1 MRKRMFK
8 KRSNRRNPRKP
19 RRALQF
25 GGIKLKQPVHYFTRT
40 FVQPAQ
46 YSLAPSAAAV
56 GGVFLFSLASL
67 SGVSD
72 FTTLYDQYQ
81 IKACKISLIP
91 RYTEASA
98 SGSLIG
104 NMWSCLDYDDSSAPL
119 SIDTVLQYQNVKR
132 TRMNQIHS
140 RYFKPCVNNAIIQ
153 SGSTVTSSPKSNVWI
168 DVANTAVE
176 HRGVKFWFEQS
187 TAGVTY
193 DVHCKL
199 YLAMK
204 NVR

>member
-1 MRKRMFK
+1 MKSRAG
-8 KRSNRRNPRKP
+8 RKP
-19 RRALQF
+19 RRALQY
-25 GGIKLKQPVHYFTRT
+25 GGRKIKQPVHFFTRT

-46 YSLAPSAAAV
+46 YSLAPSGAAV

-67 SGVSD
+67 PSVSD

-81 IKACKISLIP
+81 IRGCKISLIP

-98 SGSLIG
+98 GGSLIG
-104 NMWSCLDYDDSSAPL
+104 NMWSCIDYDDSTAPL

-140 RYFKPCVNNAIIQ
+140 RYFKPQVNTAVIQ
-153 SGSTVTSSPKSNVWI
+153 SGSTVTSAPKSNIWI
-168 DVANTAVE
+168 DIANTAVE
-176 HRGVKFWFEQS
+176 HRGLKLWFEQS

-199 YLAMK
+199 YFAMK